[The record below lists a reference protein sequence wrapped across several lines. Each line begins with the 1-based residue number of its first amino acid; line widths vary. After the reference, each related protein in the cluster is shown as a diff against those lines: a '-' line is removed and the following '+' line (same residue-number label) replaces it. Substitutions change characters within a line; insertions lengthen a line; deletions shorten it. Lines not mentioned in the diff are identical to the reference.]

1 MMNKNFYKNWKK
13 AIIDSNYLLKEAI
26 QNLNKTALK
35 ICFVYKNNKFYG
47 TLTDGDIR
55 RGLIRGIQLN
65 DKIDLVVNKKP
76 VVILQKELEK
86 KYIIARIRKN
96 FYSNLIPIINSKKII
111 IDIFRNET
119 LFKST
124 KKLDYEMIIMA
135 GGKGKRL
142 MPLTKNIPKA
152 LVKVNGKPIL
162 ENIIIKA
169 RDEGIKNFSLITF
182 HMYDKI
188 HKYFKNGRKL
198 GVKIKYIREKTPLG
212 TAGGITL
219 LKPQRSKIFIVSNC
233 DIVTNLNYVDVVNF
247 HKINK
252 NKVTIAS
259 KFFKL
264 NNPYGVI
271 RLDNLKNVI
280 KIDEKPSENNL
291 ISAGVYVLNSNILK
305 YFKKNK
311 KIDMTDFIN
320 YLVLKNLKIGTFPI
334 YENWVDVGNLSDL
347 KSIYNKS

>member
-1 MMNKNFYKNWKK
+1 MSEIFYKNWKK

-35 ICFVYKNNKFYG
+35 VCFVYKKDKFYG

-55 RGLIRGIQLN
+55 RGLIRGLQLN
-65 DKIDLVVNKKP
+65 DKIDLIVNKKP
-76 VVILQKELEK
+76 AFILEK
-86 KYIIARIRKN
+86 QLENRSIITKMYKN
-96 FYSNLIPIINSKKII
+96 FNSNLIPIVSSKKIVV
-111 IDIFRNET
+111 DIFRNET
-119 LFKST
+119 PLKSS

-142 MPLTKNIPKA
+142 MPLTKNTPKA
-152 LVKVNGKPIL
+152 LVKINGKPIL
-162 ENIIIKA
+162 ENIILKA
-169 RDEGIKNFSLITF
+169 RNEGIKNFNLVTF
-182 HMYDKI
+182 HMHNKI
-188 HKYFKNGRKL
+188 FKYFKNGKKL
-198 GVKIKYIREKTPLG
+198 GVKIRYTREKNPLG
-212 TAGGITL
+212 TAGGIIL
-219 LKPQRSKIFIVSNC
+219 LKPKKNKIFIVSNC
-233 DIVTNLNYVDVVNF
+233 DIITNLNYVDVINF

-271 RLDNLKNVI
+271 KLDNLKNVI

-291 ISAGVYVLNSNILK
+291 ISAGVYVLNSNVLK
-305 YFKKNK
+305 YFHRNK

-320 YLVLKNLKIGTFPI
+320 YLVSKNLKIGTFPI
-334 YENWVDVGNLSDL
+334 HENWVDVGSLSDL
-347 KSIYNKS
+347 KKI

>member
-1 MMNKNFYKNWKK
+1 M
-13 AIIDSNYLLKEAI
+13 
-26 QNLNKTALK
+26 
-35 ICFVYKNNKFYG
+35 
-47 TLTDGDIR
+47 
-55 RGLIRGIQLN
+55 
-65 DKIDLVVNKKP
+65 
-76 VVILQKELEK
+76 
-86 KYIIARIRKN
+86 
-96 FYSNLIPIINSKKII
+96 
-111 IDIFRNET
+111 
-119 LFKST
+119 
-124 KKLDYEMIIMA
+124 
-135 GGKGKRL
+135 
-142 MPLTKNIPKA
+142 
-152 LVKVNGKPIL
+152 
-162 ENIIIKA
+162 
-169 RDEGIKNFSLITF
+169 
-182 HMYDKI
+182 
-188 HKYFKNGRKL
+188 
-198 GVKIKYIREKTPLG
+198 
-212 TAGGITL
+212 
-219 LKPQRSKIFIVSNC
+219 
-233 DIVTNLNYVDVVNF
+233 VNF